1 MSMAD
6 PTNLTFP
13 DNVIASTSLAT
24 LPFVAP
30 TTQFIP
36 YSVKKLEASNNLIG
50 TTLITTLKIE
60 GNGMGP
66 LNNFHLQDVI
76 PTNRAFIGVISVS
89 GGTVGG
95 TNVTYDAPTSGQA
108 TLDFTD
114 IFVPTGS
121 DITIQ
126 YETLV
131 LAYDITNYSGSTHIL
146 NTSSVI
152 PHRDPS
158 PNTVTMHTGALA
170 LSGGPY
176 APSTWNNGVSNIII
190 NNASIIAPVTT
201 NTFNRYAN
209 LSKSVDNLSPVIGD
223 TLTYTV
229 DLSTAYNAAYTTNG
243 TGTYIEDRLPDGLA
257 FSGTV
262 SSAIVS

>member
-1 MSMAD
+1 MAD

-13 DNVIASTSLAT
+13 DNIIASTSLAT
-24 LPFVAP
+24 LPFIAP
-30 TTQFIP
+30 ITQFVP
-36 YSVKKLEASNNLIG
+36 YAVKKIEESKNLIG

-60 GNGMGP
+60 GNDMGQ
-66 LNNFHLQDVI
+66 LNNFHLQDI
-76 PTNRAFIGVISVS
+76 LPTNRAFIGVTSVT

-114 IFVPTGS
+114 ISVPTGS

-126 YETLV
+126 YETLI

-158 PNTVTMHTGALA
+158 PNTVTMHTGSLA

-176 APSTWNNGVSNIII
+176 SPSTWNNGVSNILV
-190 NNASIIAPVTT
+190 NNTSIIAPVTT

-209 LSKSVDNLSPVIGD
+209 LSKSVDNLTPVI
-223 TLTYTV
+223 
-229 DLSTAYNAAYTTNG
+229 
-243 TGTYIEDRLPDGLA
+243 
-257 FSGTV
+257 
-262 SSAIVS
+262 